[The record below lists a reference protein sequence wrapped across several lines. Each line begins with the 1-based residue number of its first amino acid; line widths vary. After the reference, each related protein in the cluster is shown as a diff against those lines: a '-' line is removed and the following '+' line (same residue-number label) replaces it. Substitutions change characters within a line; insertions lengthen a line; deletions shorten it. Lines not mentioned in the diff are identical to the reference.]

1 MSSEKV
7 IQDII
12 NGKKNILSPI
22 FNGLA
27 YIDVEI
33 TDKDNCL
40 IKLGGDYYVKTKLEK
55 AREISKRINLEKA
68 KNEHS
73 ITKLDENTFEIRENI
88 ASHLEAEKQKEK
100 KEKKEEMDSK
110 NENKKLEK
118 EKEKERNDILE
129 ENRKLLEKIDN
140 LNKTMSKRTKT
151 KRLKLKKKEDI
162 IDTVLKKLI

>member
-100 KEKKEEMDSK
+100 KEEMDSK

>member
-1 MSSEKV
+1 MTSEKV
-7 IQDII
+7 LQDII

-55 AREISKRINLEKA
+55 AKEISKRINLEKA

-73 ITKLDENTFEIRENI
+73 INKLDENTFEIRENI
-88 ASHLEAEKQKEK
+88 ASHEEAEKQKEK
-100 KEKKEEMDSK
+100 KEEIDSK
-110 NENKKLEK
+110 DESKKLEE
-118 EKEKERNDILE
+118 EKEKNEILE
-129 ENRKLLEKIDN
+129 ENRKLLEKIEEFKKSMKN
-140 LNKTMSKRTKT
+140 RPRT

-162 IDTVLKKLI
+162 IDTVIKKLI

>member
-1 MSSEKV
+1 MTSEKV
-7 IQDII
+7 LQDII

-55 AREISKRINLEKA
+55 AKEISKRINLEKA

-73 ITKLDENTFEIRENI
+73 INKLDENTFEIRENI
-88 ASHLEAEKQKEK
+88 ASHEEAEKQKEK
-100 KEKKEEMDSK
+100 KEEIDSK
-110 NENKKLEK
+110 DESKKLEE
-118 EKEKERNDILE
+118 EKEKNEILE
-129 ENRKLLEKIDN
+129 ENRKLLEKIEEFKKSMKN
-140 LNKTMSKRTKT
+140 RPRT

>member
-1 MSSEKV
+1 MTSEKI
-7 IQDII
+7 IQDVI

-55 AREISKRINLEKA
+55 AKEISKRINLEKA

-73 ITKLDENTFEIRENI
+73 INKLDENTFEIRENI
-88 ASHLEAEKQKEK
+88 ASHEEAEKQKEK
-100 KEKKEEMDSK
+100 KEEIDSK
-110 NENKKLEK
+110 DESKKLE
-118 EKEKERNDILE
+118 EEKERNEILE
-129 ENRKLLEKIDN
+129 ENRKLLEKIEEFKKYMKN
-140 LNKTMSKRTKT
+140 RPRT

-162 IDTVLKKLI
+162 MDTVLKKLI

>member
-1 MSSEKV
+1 MTSEKV
-7 IQDII
+7 LQDII

-55 AREISKRINLEKA
+55 AKEISKRINLEKA

-73 ITKLDENTFEIRENI
+73 INKLDENTFEIRENI
-88 ASHLEAEKQKEK
+88 ASHEEAEKQKEK
-100 KEKKEEMDSK
+100 KEEMDSK
-110 NENKKLEK
+110 DESKKLEE
-118 EKEKERNDILE
+118 EKEKNDILE
-129 ENRKLLEKIDN
+129 ENRKLLEKIEEFKKSMKN
-140 LNKTMSKRTKT
+140 RPRT